1 MVVMTSLPEWLY
13 PGPENGWT
21 ADDLDALPPDAPR
34 RVELIDGA
42 LVLMS
47 PQTKFH
53 MLVINLLTDSQAG
66 IRPPAG
72 WTVVREMA
80 VKLGLRQRPEPDVM
94 VVEDDALD
102 DLDRTYYLPDDV
114 RLVVEVVSPDSEDR
128 DRFTKPM
135 KYAEAGIRF
144 LWRVERDGHRPVVYT
159 YELDPSIRAYVPTGV
174 HHGRLCTDIG
184 FDVDLS
190 LDLGRRSP

>member
-53 MLVINLLTDSQAG
+53 MLVVNLLTDSQAG

-72 WTVVREMA
+72 LAVVREMA

-94 VVEDDALD
+94 VVKDDALD
-102 DLDRTYYLPDDV
+102 DLDRTYYLPEDV

-128 DRFTKPM
+128 DRFTKPI

-144 LWRVERDGHRPVVYT
+144 LWRVERDGRRPVVYT

-174 HHGRLCTDIG
+174 HHGRLRTDIG

-190 LDLGRRSP
+190 LDLGRL